1 MAMRKAYIPQNPQ
14 YPIGKLAKM
23 LGCNDVQHCAEV
35 AENFGLVVTRGAAD
49 IPVSVELHK
58 QVALQGEYTPIS
70 APRNL
75 CLS

>member
-35 AENFGLVVTRGAAD
+35 AETFGLNVTKGAAGV
-49 IPVSVELHK
+49 PVSVELHK
-58 QVALQGEYTPIS
+58 QVVLQGKC
-70 APRNL
+70 R
-75 CLS
+75 